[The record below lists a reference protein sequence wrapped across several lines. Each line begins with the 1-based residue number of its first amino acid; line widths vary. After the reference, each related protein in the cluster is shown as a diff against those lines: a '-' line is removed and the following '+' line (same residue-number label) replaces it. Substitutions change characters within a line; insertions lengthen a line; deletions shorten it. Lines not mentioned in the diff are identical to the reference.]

1 MIQAQDLRIGNL
13 VMTNNSKYRTEDVG
27 KIACITQIDS
37 ERTFEE
43 IKGTASLY
51 LIDNKWKDTYGQW
64 LTFLEPIPINEEWLL
79 KFGFIRQDNDIDTWY
94 QIEIKDGYYLEYFIS
109 MSYTS
114 LILIEVNNI
123 TGDNQFIL
131 PNTPKFVH
139 ELQNIYYALT
149 QKELEYVG
157 AN

>member
-94 QIEIKDGYYLEYFIS
+94 QIEIKDGYYLKYFIS

-114 LILIEVNNI
+114 LILIEVNKI
-123 TGDNQFIL
+123 TSDIQFIL
-131 PNTPKFVH
+131 QNTVPYLINRSNTP
-139 ELQNIYYALT
+139 
-149 QKELEYVG
+149 YVG
-157 AN
+157 YVFRPYR